1 MNKSAFQ
8 DIQQVQ
14 NATHDE
20 IERIEEETKRVGLEL
35 ILGRSSSVVALSKK
49 IELATA
55 PKKAKRLCKYF
66 GFTSECLKG
75 SLAVGRKRNVY

>member
-20 IERIEEETKRVGLEL
+20 IERIDEETKRVGLEL
-35 ILGRSSSVVALSKK
+35 ILGTSSSVVALSKNN
-49 IELATA
+49 ELANA
-55 PKKAKRLCKYF
+55 LKKAARLCKYF
-66 GFTSECLKG
+66 GYTSECLKD
-75 SLAVGRKRNVY
+75 SLAVGRKRNV